1 MSSELCCC
9 FFLLLFATGCWGCW
23 SCCCWWLSL
32 WHSHSFSA
40 EMPTRTR
47 TRGWN
52 WKLQAIVARGW
63 GRGRGLAATHATRW
77 CSSSSTSS
85 KSQPKSCCLDY
96 KIPQQKYMQRRQLV
110 MLNQFMAAEFNGQ
123 PNMLTS
129 NKIAEK
135 KLNHKTYKTKF
146 FNYNSFYFF
155 MSFKRSK
162 GRLLNFIVCNVKS
175 DLPWQK
181 RIAKF
186 SLELK
191 VI

>member
-1 MSSELCCC
+1 
-9 FFLLLFATGCWGCW
+9 
-23 SCCCWWLSL
+23 
-32 WHSHSFSA
+32 
-40 EMPTRTR
+40 MPLDA
-47 TRGWN
+47 GAAGAAAADDSVYGI
-52 WKLQAIVARGW
+52 AIVFQQKCR
-63 GRGRGLAATHATRW
+63 REHELAAEIESCRQLLQEGEGEGEGSRRLMQHDDAAAAAA
-77 CSSSSTSS
+77 
-85 KSQPKSCCLDY
+85 KVNQKVCCLDY